1 MDSQQYNLLLSAV
14 AISAN
19 PTLATDVNVKEQ
31 AFTLLSQFKTSNNA
45 AAAAFSILH
54 SSTPHLYNGNHDV
67 SAQMKLYALL
77 CLLYT
82 THNSYS
88 SYSDENRTAFR
99 TQVLQVIAGAKETD
113 IIIVPKLATLLAD
126 ISIRD
131 FPNRWSQSSFM
142 DSIRTLFT
150 LNATTATVVLSAL
163 RSLTEDCTDS
173 DFNTKVSTAR
183 RNDVLQG
190 LNEVSSLLLP
200 LFHHFIQHHYG
211 TLLSSKQQNNLPA
224 FNSSVKLLLS
234 ALQCLKVF
242 SIWMPLTWAD
252 NAAHDFVAIYL
263 HLLREKEGEIHV
275 MAATCLDCL
284 CRRKLGPELF
294 HRLLETMPTYIT
306 EAEKINQTNTL
317 ESLTEQLPFH
327 LKISEA
333 LTHTV
338 ALNIAKITD
347 DKTIFPKPQPSSKA
361 AATLMKFLTA
371 MSDMMQHPCVVITGS
386 QINTWVLL
394 CRDPQV
400 QKSGLLS
407 SVIPSLFPRFLK
419 CSRRVNW
426 DLVDSGDEP
435 LSMLYEEAWGDR
447 EDYEIWLNEVRG
459 KLGMLVRLFSVME
472 PVMMSRM
479 LLASVEEVLGKYGGR
494 SAEGGVSK
502 LSEAYL
508 EIESL
513 NLFVDQCVQGCCNR
527 HAQGEI
533 DAETKQNLGQL
544 AGKLVGWIPDF
555 SPLYMQRHA
564 SFMESLRHFF
574 YHDPLHLPT
583 AVLNLFNCVAYRDS
597 KCPSGPI
604 TSTEQLLPDNVMLRR
619 KSGTALVS
627 LGKACSTILL
637 QFVDDLLT
645 KANSLTNDTVLLP
658 PQVMHLIEFLTCVAN
673 ATQDNAKKTSFID
686 SVLSDSVTA
695 LVSGAEMTAMTS
707 SVENLLQAIGIT
719 PDPTS
724 ASVTD
729 PATVE
734 RISANYSRVFSALNQ
749 IMNVG
754 KRCDENTKSKESP
767 FLIPFKQ
774 QQQQQ
779 FTLQSPP
786 PTEGPIALSELAQ
799 FDAFVHLWPRI
810 LPALIN
816 TLSVAYQM
824 WAPEIRCKL
833 LSHKLQRYALALSD
847 EEAIVATKK
856 FTAGTNPMDQVEMSG
871 YVCAG
876 TNKRKINLVPRWS
889 GWMNELRNCP
899 LQMLGLLASQRALYS
914 PELQP
919 IFPSIV
925 NLFSAKNLKAI
936 EHRQLIQ
943 LLKQFIEPLLH
954 STPYTLYGSYLTPI
968 LTPILSHL
976 QWRLDATW
984 KVNADGRVGAMAPS
998 SSTSDAAAVDCSS
1011 GNGTD
1016 QWFETYYSYCGL
1028 FCGDM
1033 PTMDNEAAV
1042 EKIRTELTHAWC
1054 DTLQSALALKG
1065 EWALTLA
1072 NIAKENDTRKK
1083 NNNVMNS
1090 KVAPGIGYTK
1100 TSMKT
1105 NADGTVRTPDHVHSE
1120 ALLLLRI
1127 DAMSHYL
1134 TQEESVAGP
1143 VVMTV
1148 INCLTYPDA
1157 HTSRRAIK
1165 ICHRILESTVH
1176 LPKYENILGKMFQ
1189 TCAQQIVSEPKWMV
1203 GVEWDIIA
1211 LLRDLYCRLV
1221 LGQALTPGGQGPG
1234 LQCNQGPGGFMQH
1247 KSAALPRDGGG
1258 ISCKPSDIPR
1268 NCLASLPGQSV
1279 SSVQKLEAGMN
1290 AKRAAKD
1297 QKALFKD
1304 FFQISAEIMKRQEG
1318 NQNSELSGLF
1328 GRAGQDE
1335 SVLKQQDK
1343 GIGSDDRPL
1352 GKAPGS
1358 SSKKKKKKKKPAGGV
1373 EGVASLFGGS

>member
-1 MDSQQYNLLLSAV
+1 
-14 AISAN
+14 
-19 PTLATDVNVKEQ
+19 
-31 AFTLLSQFKTSNNA
+31 
-45 AAAAFSILH
+45 
-54 SSTPHLYNGNHDV
+54 
-67 SAQMKLYALL
+67 MKLYALL

-82 THNSYS
+82 TQNSYS
-88 SYSDENRTAFR
+88 SYSDSNRSAFR
-99 TQVLQVIAGAKETD
+99 TQVLQIIAASNETD

-131 FPNRWSQSSFM
+131 FPNRWSQKDFM
-142 DSIRTLFT
+142 DSVRTLFT
-150 LNATTATVVLSAL
+150 LNTTTATVVLSAL

-173 DFNTKVSTAR
+173 DFNTKVSTTR

-190 LNEVSSLLLP
+190 LNEISEMLLP
-200 LFHHFIQHHYG
+200 LFHQFIQHHYS
-211 TLLSSKQQNNLPA
+211 TLLSSKQPNNPNPNLTSTSTKML
-224 FNSSVKLLLS
+224 NCS
-234 ALQCLKVF
+234 LQCLKVF

-252 NAAHDFVAIYL
+252 NPSRDFVAIYL
-263 HLLREKEGEIHV
+263 HLLREKSGDIHV
-275 MAATCLDCL
+275 MSATCLDCL
-284 CRRKLGPELF
+284 CRRKLGHELF
-294 HRLLETMPTYIT
+294 LRLLETMPQFIG
-306 EAEKINQTNTL
+306 EADRVNQTNTL
-317 ESLTEQLPFH
+317 EALTEQLPFH

-347 DKTIFPKPQPSSKA
+347 DKTIFPKPQPNSPS

-371 MSDMMQHPCVVITGS
+371 MSDMMQHPCVLITGS

-407 SVIPSLFPRFLK
+407 TIIPSLFPRFLK

-435 LSMLYEEAWGDR
+435 LSILYEEAWGDR

-472 PVMMSRM
+472 PVTMSRM

-533 DAETKQNLGQL
+533 DAETKQNLGIL

-564 SFMESLRHFF
+564 CFMESLRHFF
-574 YHDPLHLPT
+574 FHDPLHLPT
-583 AVLNLFNCVAYRDS
+583 AVLNLFNCVAFRDA
-597 KCPSGPI
+597 KTPSGPI
-604 TSTEQLLPDNVMLRR
+604 VSTEQLLPDNVLLRR
-619 KSGTALVS
+619 KAGTALVS

-637 QFVDDLLT
+637 QFVDELLT
-645 KANSLTNDTVLLP
+645 KANALFNDTILLP
-658 PQVMHLIEFLTCVAN
+658 PQIMHLIEFLTCVAN

-686 SVLSDSVTA
+686 SVLTDSVNA
-695 LVSGAEMTAMTS
+695 LTSGAEMTAMTS
-707 SVENLLQAIGIT
+707 SVENLLSAIAIT
-719 PDPTS
+719 PDPTN

-729 PATVE
+729 PVTVE
-734 RISANYSRVFSALNQ
+734 RISANYSRCFSALNQ

-774 QQQQQ
+774 QQQQ
-779 FTLQSPP
+779 FTLQNPP
-786 PTEGPIALSELAQ
+786 PTEGPISLTELAQ
-799 FDAFVHLWPRI
+799 FDAFVHLWPQI

-856 FTAGTNPMDQVEMSG
+856 FTAGTNPMEQVEQTG

-876 TNKRKINLVPRWS
+876 TNKRKINLVPRWA

-899 LQMLGLLASQRALYS
+899 LQMLGLLASQRALFC

-919 IFPSIV
+919 ILPSII
-925 NLFSAKNLKAI
+925 NIFSSQNLKAL
-936 EHRQLIQ
+936 EHRHLIQ

-984 KVNADGRVGAMAPS
+984 KVNADGRVGSTAPS
-998 SSTSDAAAVDCSS
+998 TSTSDAAAVDCSS

-1016 QWFETYYSYCGL
+1016 QVRKYVDSVRFKNILNSNSPPPQTPSPNSHLPQWFETYYSYCGL

-1033 PTMDNEAAV
+1033 PAMDNEAAV
-1042 EKIRTELTHAWC
+1042 EKLRTELTHAWC

-1072 NIAKENDTRKK
+1072 NIAKENDSRKK

-1090 KVAPGIGYTK
+1090 KVSPGIGYTK
-1100 TSMKT
+1100 TNMKT
-1105 NADGTVRTPDHVHSE
+1105 NADGTIRTPDHVHSE
-1120 ALLLLRI
+1120 ALQLLRI
-1127 DAMSHYL
+1127 DAMSQYL

-1148 INCLTYPDA
+1148 INCLKYPDA
-1157 HTSRRAIK
+1157 HTNRRAIK

-1176 LPKYENILGKMFQ
+1176 LLKYENILGTMFQ

-1234 LQCNQGPGGFMQH
+1234 LQCNQTPGGFVQH
-1247 KSAALPRDGGG
+1247 KNAANAREGGG

-1279 SSVQKLEAGMN
+1279 SSVQKLEISLN

-1297 QKALFKD
+1297 QKAFVKD
-1304 FFQISAEIMKRQEG
+1304 FFRVSADIMKRHEG
-1318 NQNSELSGLF
+1318 NQNSELSGMF

-1343 GIGSDDRPL
+1343 GIGSDDKPVS
-1352 GKAPGS
+1352 KTPGS
-1358 SSKKKKKKKKPAGGV
+1358 SAKKKKKKKGKGGQGNV
-1373 EGVASLFGGS
+1373 DGVATLFGN